1 MQDIPV
7 DNKKNISWSIKCCLH
22 GVISL
27 VCIRMLTT
35 NWESCPMFKLFHGR
49 KKLLALDI
57 LHPDLHLEIH
67 TDKEK
72 ESWREAYTWGHTN
85 KKKKSWRGG
94 SNLSIYRKA
103 NSSFYL
109 YMHQY
114 SLSYITLGK
123 EIWKNIIACN
133 LDNLVYYKQ
142 FKVQKQKHFHCTV
155 AGVIL

>member
-1 MQDIPV
+1 MAE
-7 DNKKNISWSIKCCLH
+7 K
-22 GVISL
+22 
-27 VCIRMLTT
+27 
-35 NWESCPMFKLFHGR
+35 
-49 KKLLALDI
+49 
-57 LHPDLHLEIH
+57 LEIAGPWYF
-67 TDKEK
+67 TPGFTPGDSYRQGKGKLE
-72 ESWREAYTWGHTN
+72 
-85 KKKKSWRGG
+85 GG
-94 SNLSIYRKA
+94 LHLSIYRKA

>member
-1 MQDIPV
+1 MA
-7 DNKKNISWSIKCCLH
+7 
-22 GVISL
+22 
-27 VCIRMLTT
+27 
-35 NWESCPMFKLFHGR
+35 E

-123 EIWKNIIACN
+123 EI
-133 LDNLVYYKQ
+133 
-142 FKVQKQKHFHCTV
+142 
-155 AGVIL
+155 